1 MEAALLFLGSNPG
14 DVGHKRLCR
23 RSQYSCSPPA
33 RKAMEV
39 ELHLGVRP
47 MNILLA
53 IDSSEGAQITL
64 NEAAA
69 RPWPADTEFLAL
81 DVLDIRG
88 FARFPAVIEDAKR
101 QAACLVKA
109 AAETLIRAGH
119 TCCSEVT
126 VGTPHHAITEFA
138 KHWKADFVMLGS
150 HGHGAIARFL
160 LGSVAQRVLRTG
172 PYSIEIVRPTA
183 SGSPASVHSLK
194 ILLATDGSEFS
205 IAAAKSVAS
214 RPWPAG
220 SQVRIVSVEEIP
232 VLENQTTAF
241 PLAAIYP
248 ASLLEELLES
258 ARNHAKNAVE
268 NARKI
273 FMGTN
278 LDVVGSSIPLGE
290 PRNTILDHAKEW
302 QADLIVLGSHGR
314 RGLDRMLM
322 GSVSETVAIH
332 AQCSVE
338 VIRPG
343 DQHTA
348 EKKQ

>member
-1 MEAALLFLGSNPG
+1 
-14 DVGHKRLCR
+14 V
-23 RSQYSCSPPA
+23 
-33 RKAMEV
+33 
-39 ELHLGVRP
+39 
-47 MNILLA
+47 NILLA
-53 IDSSEGAQITL
+53 IDSSEGAQIAL

-81 DVLDIRG
+81 TVLDIPG
-88 FARFPAVIEDAKR
+88 FARFPAEIEDAKR
-101 QAACLVKA
+101 QAACLVKT
-109 AAETLIRAGH
+109 AAERLIRAGH
-119 TCCSEVT
+119 KCASEVT

-138 KHWKADFVMLGS
+138 THWKADFVMLGS
-150 HGHGAIARFL
+150 RGHGAIARFL
-160 LGSVAQRVLRTG
+160 LGSVAQRVLRTA
-172 PYSIEIVRPTA
+172 PCSVELVRPTA
-183 SGSPASVHSLK
+183 SSSPASVHSLK

-205 IAAAKSVAS
+205 ISAAKSVAG

-220 SQVRIVSVEEIP
+220 SQIKIVSVEEIP
-232 VLENQTTAF
+232 VFENQASAF
-241 PLAAIYP
+241 PLAAVYP

-258 ARNHAKNAVE
+258 ARTRAEEAVE
-268 NARKI
+268 NSRKI
-273 FMGTN
+273 VTGTS
-278 LDVVGSSIPLGE
+278 LEVVSTCVPLGD
-290 PRNTILDHAKEW
+290 PRNAILDHAKDW

-348 EKKQ
+348 EKKL